1 MSASSPPLAEAL
13 RVAAT
18 AWSLLREGASLERA
32 LAAALPQAAAPRL
45 RAAAQD
51 LLYAATRRLAWVEAL
66 IDRLAQRPPERPVR
80 ALLAIALTQLD
91 AGGRT
96 DFTVVDQAVRAA
108 KGDASTAG
116 AAGFVNALLRR
127 YLRERAT
134 LDTELR
140 RDAVVRTNLPSWW
153 LARLQ
158 ADHPQDWE
166 RIAALQLLHPPMVL
180 RVNRRRA
187 TPHQMLARWAEAGI
201 AARAVGEDALCLA
214 QPLPVGEVPGFA
226 EGWVSVQDA
235 GSQLAAPFLQAM
247 EGMRVL
253 DACAAPGGK
262 TAHLLER
269 AQLEL
274 TALEVDGA
282 RARRIHENLARL
294 GLAAEVRVADAG
306 ELAAWWDGR
315 PYQRILL
322 DAPCTASGIVRRHP
336 DIPWLRREADVAQL
350 ARGQSRLLDALW
362 EALAPAGRLLYVVC
376 SLFPQEGAQQVDR
389 FLDRRADARLV
400 PLATGLPG
408 RLQLLPAEA
417 PEPAAPGLP
426 AVHDAF
432 FYALLE
438 KIP

>member
-1 MSASSPPLAEAL
+1 
-13 RVAAT
+13 
-18 AWSLLREGASLERA
+18 
-32 LAAALPQAAAPRL
+32 
-45 RAAAQD
+45 
-51 LLYAATRRLAWVEAL
+51 
-66 IDRLAQRPPERPVR
+66 
-80 ALLAIALTQLD
+80 
-91 AGGRT
+91 
-96 DFTVVDQAVRAA
+96 
-108 KGDASTAG
+108 
-116 AAGFVNALLRR
+116 
-127 YLRERAT
+127 
-134 LDTELR
+134 
-140 RDAVVRTNLPSWW
+140 
-153 LARLQ
+153 
-158 ADHPQDWE
+158 
-166 RIAALQLLHPPMVL
+166 
-180 RVNRRRA
+180 
-187 TPHQMLARWAEAGI
+187 
-201 AARAVGEDALCLA
+201 VGEDALCLA

-350 ARGQSRLLDALW
+350 ARAQSRLLDALW

-376 SLFPQEGAQQVDR
+376 SLFPQEGAQQVDC

-417 PEPAAPGLP
+417 SEPAAPGLP
-426 AVHDAF
+426 AVHDGF

>member
-1 MSASSPPLAEAL
+1 MNVPSPPLAEAL
-13 RVAAT
+13 HVAAA

-32 LAAALPQAAAPRL
+32 LAAALPQASAPRL
-45 RAAAQD
+45 RATAQD
-51 LLYAATRRLAWVEAL
+51 LLYATTRRLAWVEAL
-66 IDRLAQRPPERPVR
+66 IDRLAQRPPAAPVR
-80 ALLAIALTQLD
+80 ALLAVALAQLD
-91 AGGRT
+91 AGERA

-108 KGDASTAG
+108 KADAATAS

-127 YLRERAT
+127 FLRERTA

-140 RDAVVRTNLPSWW
+140 SDPGVRTNLPAWW

-158 ADHPQDWE
+158 AAHPQDWVS
-166 RIAALQLLHPPMVL
+166 IAELQLRHPPMVL

-187 TPHQMLARWAEAGI
+187 TPDEVLARWAEAGI
-201 AARAVGEDALCLA
+201 VARVVGEDALCLA
-214 QPLPVGEVPGFA
+214 QPLPVGAVPGFA

-235 GSQLAAPFLQAM
+235 GSQLAAPFLQATQ
-247 EGMRVL
+247 GMRVL

-269 AQLEL
+269 AALDL
-274 TALEVDGA
+274 TALEVDAA

-294 GLAAEVRVADAG
+294 GLAAEVRVADAA

-350 ARGQSRLLDALW
+350 ARAQSRLLDALW

-376 SLFPQEGAQQVDR
+376 SLFPEEGVQQVDR
-389 FLDRRADARLV
+389 FLVRHADARLA
-400 PLATGLPG
+400 PLAPSLPG
-408 RLQLLPAEA
+408 CLQLLPAETA
-417 PEPAAPGLP
+417 SSAAPGLP
-426 AVHDAF
+426 VLHDGF
-432 FYALLE
+432 YYALIE
-438 KIP
+438 KTP